1 VDALFPRLEQ
11 PTSLF
16 TLYLI
21 GQLDW
26 CVGVFLETKLKLSI
40 LISGF
45 VKLCEFKLKAFLG
58 VACTIKLFTVVINS
72 VLK

>member
-1 VDALFPRLEQ
+1 MDVLFPRLEQ

-40 LISGF
+40 LISRF
-45 VKLCEFKLKAFLG
+45 VKLCVFELKAFLG
-58 VACTIKLFTVVINS
+58 VAGTIKLFTDVINS
-72 VLK
+72 VL